1 MSKIERNS
9 KKSSASGH
17 NAGLHTLGLN
27 DVGLSGVQKKK
38 VFTGFSTWIRVLM
51 QNWRQGTVG
60 CKGRSEVNR
69 TNKKPWKQKG
79 TGRARAGSA
88 RSPVWRG
95 GGIVFGP
102 QPRVRT
108 LTVSQK
114 LKKTV
119 LRNLFIDC
127 IERGKVVV
135 ADWHVDQKPSTS
147 AAAKFLKSAGLEDK
161 KVMLFLPWTDSLS
174 RASFTNIQ
182 SVNIVLADQ
191 MNAYDMSTSD
201 TVLVLKKDLENF
213 KEMVSKW
220 S

>member
-1 MSKIERNS
+1 MSKIEKNS
-9 KKSSASGH
+9 KKSSASVQ
-17 NAGLHTLGLN
+17 AAVHTLGLS
-27 DVGLSGVQKKK
+27 DVGLAGVQKKK

-60 CKGRSEVNR
+60 CKDRSEVNR

-127 IERGKVVV
+127 VERGKVIV
-135 ADWHVDQKPSTS
+135 ADWHVEQKPSTS

-161 KVMLFLPWTDSLS
+161 KVMLFLPWTDSLN

-182 SVNIVLADQ
+182 SVNVVLADQ